1 MWSSR
6 EAWSALREAGGWSEW
21 EYREFL
27 IIERTLMM
35 MNDDWSWCGS
45 VHVLLMP
52 TLFWNLFWCSFPLL
66 WVTNVLRTVI
76 VTHALYKKY
85 IAHIIS
91 YRTPL
96 SRGFANKSLPSVP
109 VVSQMNSLHLFTTYL
124 YVTFWYYAPTYA
136 TYLLHLRLPMKTFM
150 SLSCPM
156 HTVHSL
162 RSLYGSS
169 TASPPQRAI
178 QSYLFQV
185 PLSFIFL
192 KVIQ

>member
-1 MWSSR
+1 
-6 EAWSALREAGGWSEW
+6 
-21 EYREFL
+21 
-27 IIERTLMM
+27 M

-156 HTVHSL
+156 HTVHSVCHVPCIQFIQSVMFHAYSSFSLSCPMHTVHSL